1 MWFLLDGM
9 PVHFYH
15 YVKWFIDSL
24 PTLMDGTKWKGFV
37 ASEITES
44 YSCQGICTNN
54 FRSMSMQDDLKVF
67 IGQNFRILP
76 IPTYRAFSLTLSL
89 F

>member
-24 PTLMDGTKWKGFV
+24 PTLMDGTKWQGFV
-37 ASEITES
+37 ASVIPES
-44 YSCQGICTNN
+44 YSCKLLPG
-54 FRSMSMQDDLKVF
+54 DLYEQLQKHEHA
-67 IGQNFRILP
+67 G
-76 IPTYRAFSLTLSL
+76 
-89 F
+89 